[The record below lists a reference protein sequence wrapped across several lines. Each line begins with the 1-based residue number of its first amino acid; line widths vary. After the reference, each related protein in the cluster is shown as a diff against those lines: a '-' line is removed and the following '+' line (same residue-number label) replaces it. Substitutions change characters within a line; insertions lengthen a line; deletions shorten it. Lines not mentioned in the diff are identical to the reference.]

1 VYYILVCVRMT
12 CRANS
17 LKSSGI
23 YKAELMQI
31 AKLLIRQV
39 DDEIKA
45 AFDSGKYRVVVSVPV
60 TFQLK
65 YGKNSDAQ
73 RIIYHTL
80 LTSLIERDFLVEI
93 DMQQESTLFN
103 ISWVSADEEEEIQM
117 QNMVLAR
124 HSVQRKKN

>member
-1 VYYILVCVRMT
+1 MT

-39 DDEIKA
+39 DDEIKT

-73 RIIYHTL
+73 RIIYHSL
-80 LTSLIERDFLVEI
+80 LTSLVERDFLVEI

-103 ISWVSADEEEEIQM
+103 ISWVSADEEEEIAM
-117 QNMVLAR
+117 QNIVLAR
-124 HSVQRKKN
+124 HSIQRKKN

>member
-1 VYYILVCVRMT
+1 
-12 CRANS
+12 
-17 LKSSGI
+17 
-23 YKAELMQI
+23 
-31 AKLLIRQV
+31 
-39 DDEIKA
+39 
-45 AFDSGKYRVVVSVPV
+45 
-60 TFQLK
+60 
-65 YGKNSDAQ
+65 
-73 RIIYHTL
+73 L

>member
-1 VYYILVCVRMT
+1 MAY
-12 CRANS
+12 RANS
-17 LKSSGI
+17 LKSSGV

-39 DDEIKA
+39 DDDIKV
-45 AFDSGKYRVVVSVPV
+45 AFDSGKYRVAVSVPV

-65 YGKNSDAQ
+65 SGKNSDAQ

-93 DMQQESTLFN
+93 DMQQESTVFN
-103 ISWVSADEEEEIQM
+103 ISWVSADEEEEIAM